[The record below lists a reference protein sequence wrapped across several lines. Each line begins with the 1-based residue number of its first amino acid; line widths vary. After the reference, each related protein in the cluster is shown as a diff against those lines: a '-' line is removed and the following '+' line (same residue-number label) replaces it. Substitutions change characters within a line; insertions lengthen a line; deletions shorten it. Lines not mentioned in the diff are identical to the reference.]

1 MPPYS
6 FPPPFLSLTHPSYP
20 FFAHTCHLTHFPYHL
35 SFSEPHRVP
44 IFFNATTQCISPP
57 PLCPLTHFR
66 SLLDSYVPKVP
77 CMYTFSSPHP
87 LIFHAHAHYT
97 SFIPCIP
104 TSCHRIF
111 SLYTTYPFFITHPTH
126 SSLYT
131 ICSSY
136 PSFSSSLSNILTPC
150 TSSSYIYPHAC
161 SFITS
166 PHHLSTIPVSIP
178 FMLTQNHSYPSHSI
192 SPRLYVLPNM
202 YSHPSLTHFPLH
214 HIFSLY
220 TTYPSCT
227 VFSLYTITMP
237 PIPCIAITHSLV
249 SLTTTILHCS
259 SPPIATHTL
268 SKSTIESSHLT
279 TLYHP
284 FHQ

>member
-1 MPPYS
+1 MPPFNAYHHPPYAHLPIFVLCLIPTCLRFHVCTHFQALILSS
-6 FPPPFLSLTHPSYP
+6 FMLMPTILHSSHAYPLHATTFSLSTPHTRFSLPTPLIHLSIPYVLHTHLSLQVYQTYSPH
-20 FFAHTCHLTHFPYHL
+20 AH
-35 SFSEPHRVP
+35 
-44 IFFNATTQCISPP
+44 
-57 PLCPLTHFR
+57 
-66 SLLDSYVPKVP
+66 LLHTYIPMHVH
-77 CMYTFSSPHP
+77 SSPH
-87 LIFHAHAHYT
+87 LITFPPY
-97 SFIPCIP
+97 
-104 TSCHRIF
+104 
-111 SLYTTYPFFITHPTH
+111 
-126 SSLYT
+126 
-131 ICSSY
+131 
-136 PSFSSSLSNILTPC
+136 
-150 TSSSYIYPHAC
+150 
-161 SFITS
+161 
-166 PHHLSTIPVSIP
+166 PVSIP

-284 FHQ
+284 FHQQPPCKTQEEGLGLIHVHKAHGNKWAESTKL